1 MNSTRSN
8 KSTQTK
14 AFRKLRYLSPL
25 HKANRQTSVYLQG
38 QLADLGVS
46 APEAHLLAYV
56 GAYGPCAVGELVR
69 VFGAKKPTMTS
80 ILDRLSERK
89 LVKRELHPSDRRS
102 FLVSATPKGVRL
114 GEIARE
120 RVEQLEA
127 EIAKHVTRRDVDGF
141 ERVIDAIG
149 AVTGIVLRNNVPNKA
164 GNGSTRRRKRNGS

>member
-1 MNSTRSN
+1 MNSTKSN
-8 KSTQTK
+8 KRRSR

-25 HKANRQTSVYLQG
+25 HKANRQTSVYLEG

-56 GAYGPCAVGELVR
+56 SVYGPCAVGELVR

-80 ILDRLSERK
+80 TLDRLSERK
-89 LVKRELHPSDRRS
+89 LVKRALHPRDRRS
-102 FLVSATPKGVRL
+102 FLVSATSKGRRL

-120 RVEQLEA
+120 RVEQLED
-127 EIAKHVTRRDVDGF
+127 EIAKRVTRKDVDGF
-141 ERVIDAIG
+141 EKVIDAID
-149 AVTGIVLRNNVPNKA
+149 AVTGIDLRSSVSEKP